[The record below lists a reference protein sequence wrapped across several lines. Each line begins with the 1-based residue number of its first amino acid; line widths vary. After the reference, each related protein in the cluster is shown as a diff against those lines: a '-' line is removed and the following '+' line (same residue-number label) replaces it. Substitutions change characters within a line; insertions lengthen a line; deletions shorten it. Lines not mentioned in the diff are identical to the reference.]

1 VNAVGAFRVAEA
13 GGAGGILSP
22 VEHHKSSVGRIL
34 VIFAGNKNDRGVK
47 GAGGFPSRTSWRED
61 RRAGEAMP
69 FAEGLIGWGGR
80 ESKGGNEQEGR

>member
-13 GGAGGILSP
+13 GVPEHPEP
-22 VEHHKSSVGRIL
+22 VEASQSSVGPNSRY
-34 VIFAGNKNDRGVK
+34 FAGTKMTAGVK

-69 FAEGLIGWGGR
+69 FAEGLIWLGR